1 MHGDW
6 GRRAIRGAD
15 KLSETMSK
23 DMAYSNST
31 PHFLKAVKKFQALAM
46 PGSGTERGRSPTMY
60 GGEEATPFPAM
71 PDNHPGKSDSRPPS
85 R

>member
-1 MHGDW
+1 MGV
-6 GRRAIRGAD
+6 GSTRGTD

-23 DMAYSNST
+23 DTAYSNST

-71 PDNHPGKSDSRPPS
+71 PDNHPGKSDSQPPS